1 MNYLPSYFFSLC
13 LLAVFTSCSS
23 SPEVNTGDSAFAK
36 GDYPAAIEGY
46 SQALK
51 NNPSDVDLLFG
62 RGRAYQEV
70 GKDVDAQADFEA
82 ALNLD
87 PKNFQVLLSL
97 ATVQLDQKSYA
108 SALLYATKAEEISGA
123 PALASLLK
131 GRALHQLGMPED
143 ALKAYGNAI
152 QLDGDYGQAY
162 FNRALLKIALD
173 RTKLACEDLRR
184 AVALDYPGA
193 QESLEKYCR

>member
-1 MNYLPSYFFSLC
+1 MNYLPSYFFLLC

-46 SQALK
+46 SLALK
-51 NNPSDVDLLFG
+51 NNPGDVDLLFG

>member
-1 MNYLPSYFFSLC
+1 MYQLPIYFFSLC
-13 LLAVFTSCSS
+13 LVAVFTSCTS
-23 SPEVNTGDSAFAK
+23 SPEVNAGDSAYAK
-36 GDYPAAIEGY
+36 GDYPAAIESY

-51 NNPSDVDLLFG
+51 NNPSDVDLLFS
-62 RGRAYQEV
+62 RGRAYQEA
-70 GKDVDAQADFEA
+70 GNYFDAQADFEA

-152 QLDGDYGQAY
+152 QLDGDFGQAY
-162 FNRALLKIALD
+162 FNRAILKIALD
-173 RTKLACEDLRR
+173 RTKLACEDLKR

-193 QESLEKYCR
+193 QASLEKYCR

>member
-1 MNYLPSYFFSLC
+1 MNYLPSYFFLLC

>member
-1 MNYLPSYFFSLC
+1 MNYLHSYFFSLC
-13 LLAVFTSCSS
+13 LLVVFTSCSS
-23 SPEVNTGDSAFAK
+23 SPEVNTGDAAFAK

-51 NNPSDVDLLFG
+51 NNPTDVDLLFS

-70 GKDVDAQADFEA
+70 GKDLDAQADFEA

-152 QLDGDYGQAY
+152 QLDGNYGQAY

-193 QESLEKYCR
+193 QDSLEKYCR

>member
-1 MNYLPSYFFSLC
+1 MHYLPSYFFSLC
-13 LLAVFTSCSS
+13 LLAVLISCSS
-23 SPEVNTGDSAFAK
+23 SPKVNTGDVAFAK
-36 GDYPAAIEGY
+36 GDFPAAIDGY
-46 SQALK
+46 SESLE
-51 NNPSDVDLLFG
+51 NSPTDVKLLFS

-70 GKDVDAQADFEA
+70 GNDLDAQADFEA

-108 SALLYATKAEEISGA
+108 SALLYASKAEEIPGA

-152 QLDGDYGQAY
+152 QLDGNFGQAY

-173 RTKLACEDLRR
+173 RTNLACEDLKR
-184 AVALDYPGA
+184 AVALDYAGA
-193 QESLEKYCR
+193 QDALEKYCR

>member
-1 MNYLPSYFFSLC
+1 MNYLHSYFFSLC
-13 LLAVFTSCSS
+13 LLVVFTSCSS
-23 SPEVNTGDSAFAK
+23 SPEVNTGDAAFAK
-36 GDYPAAIEGY
+36 GDYPAAIEDY

-51 NNPSDVDLLFG
+51 NNPTDVDLLFS

-70 GKDVDAQADFEA
+70 GKDLDAQADFEA

-152 QLDGDYGQAY
+152 QLDGNYGQAY

-193 QESLEKYCR
+193 QDSLEKYCR